1 MNCCNGTPESHDYQR
16 VIECDD
22 ELSAAAAGSS
32 AVPASMHGRRQHS
45 ITHRI
50 TMLPTKG
57 VLDVDLALGL
67 VIDALREKM

>member
-1 MNCCNGTPESHDYQR
+1 
-16 VIECDD
+16 
-22 ELSAAAAGSS
+22 
-32 AVPASMHGRRQHS
+32 MHGRRQHS

-57 VLDVDLALGL
+57 VIDVDLALGL